1 MSQVHLHI
9 PSFNAGELSPLLGAR
24 FAVEKVQAGCRRLR
38 NFIPHV
44 HGPAFR
50 RPGMEW
56 MGLSA
61 GNGEKSSL
69 RGFNFSTTTG
79 FVLEFHSGGLKVWS
93 NGLPVPL
100 LNAVELPYTEE
111 ECAEVQIAQVND
123 VCYLV
128 HPAHRPQK
136 LVRHA
141 DDDWRLE
148 EIPWKWPALGD
159 ENVRTAEIA
168 TPAVTERLS
177 VPTYEWPEFT
187 MHGADGYTFAIEGA
201 PTTGIQKVVKLWKW
215 HPHANPQL
223 SEWVLA
229 KTQSWTTIL
238 PGDKVDVVGDA
249 FGVPSTWRLTWNEP
263 YAEPLAGSLARMTW
277 TGGGVHV
284 LNLDS
289 QYRASLASVVVP
301 VGDWQATVVC
311 GPDITPG
318 SVLTVQKLVGASWLL
333 NMEIELEEGST
344 VIQRGVPLTAATT
357 MRFLW
362 RNKFTSGSQESGKGM
377 YVSAGVPGTAKLQ
390 SIVFPETDDITLA
403 SSSVNAD
410 GATLTASEPIFQT
423 GHIGSIWQLAHRRE
437 LGSVDIRGGG
447 AADTPPSNGH
457 ILDAVASA
465 TLRVAGAWEVFTYG
479 IWGTTLF
486 LEQEVN
492 GVFETVREWKGNK
505 DRNVIANGTV
515 EGEVNMRLRV
525 IAGTAAYDT
534 DQGVSKPR
542 FVLET
547 TDSRVNGLVKI
558 TDVGT
563 LNADGKATTATIDI
577 LVTLHTTAATPYW
590 TEGAWSDVNGFPRA
604 VALHGGRLWFGGT
617 SKEPLRLWGSVVND
631 YENFR
636 RTTLDDGS
644 VSFTPAAQQSN
655 ALQWLCSHANN
666 LILGTNGDEWTVSG
680 GTPDGPITP
689 TSVNI
694 QRRSGY
700 GSQYLPAVLFGD
712 VVIFVQRG
720 GRKLRSVAP
729 KQDGLV
735 WSASDLTVLAEH
747 VARAGIVQVAA
758 MNFPQSILWAVTA
771 DGKLL
776 GMTFEQEQNVF
787 AWHVHETEGEIESVA
802 VVYGVHSDEVWLQ
815 VKREG
820 VRSIERLDP
829 NVMSIRF
836 TDASRLIYLDAAK
849 MLELSPSSATLTGLE
864 HLEGREVSVLGDGAE
879 LPTVRVIDGTVT
891 LESPVAVAIVGLP
904 FTSELQPMRMEIPL
918 RDGTAQHRQ
927 WKVSRIALDV
937 YQSLGGTVAH
947 SLTGKAEAL
956 NYRRTA
962 DAMDSPPPLYDGA
975 IETAVEART
984 GDGVDAVVR
993 TSGPLPL
1000 NLVSMT
1006 LKLDV
1011 YGE

>member
-24 FAVEKVQAGCRRLR
+24 FAVEKVQSGCRRLR

-50 RPGMEW
+50 RAGMEW

-79 FVLEFHSGGLKVWS
+79 FVLEFHSSGLKVWS

-100 LNAVELPYTEE
+100 LNAVELPYSEE

-168 TPAVTERLS
+168 TPAVSELLS

-289 QYRASLASVVVP
+289 QYRASLEAVVVP

-318 SVLTVQKLVGASWLL
+318 SVLTVQKLVGTSWLL

-357 MRFLW
+357 MRFQW
-362 RNKFTSGSQESGKGM
+362 RNKFTTGAQESGKAM
-377 YVSAGVPGTAKLQ
+377 YVSAGVPGTAKLE
-390 SIVFPETDDITLA
+390 SIVFPETDEITLA
-403 SSSVNAD
+403 SSSINAD

-423 GHIGSIWQLAHRRE
+423 GHVDSIWQISHRRDAS
-437 LGSVDIRGGG
+437 SVEIIATGISPDM
-447 AADTPPSNGH
+447 
-457 ILDAVASA
+457 DAESSDSI
-465 TLRVAGAWEVFTYG
+465 RVAGGWEVFTYG
-479 IWGTTLF
+479 SWNTTLF
-486 LEQEVN
+486 LERLATTGVWEV
-492 GVFETVREWKGNK
+492 VRQWKSRK
-505 DRNVIANGTV
+505 DRNVIANGTEDDEV
-515 EGEVNMRLRV
+515 EMRLRV
-525 IAGTAAYDT
+525 EAGLWEAAS
-534 DQGVSKPR
+534 GAARPR

-547 TDSRVNGLVKI
+547 TNARVNGLVKI

-590 TEGAWSDVNGFPRA
+590 TEGAWSDVNGYPRA

-617 SKEPLRLWGSVVND
+617 HKEPLRLWGSVVND

-655 ALQWLCSHANN
+655 AMQWLCSHANN

-700 GSQYLPAVLFGD
+700 GSQYLPAILFGD

-758 MNFPQSILWAVTA
+758 MNFPQSILWGVTS

-787 AWHVHETEGEIESVA
+787 AWHVHETDGLVESVA
-802 VVYGVHSDEVWLQ
+802 VVYGVESDEVWLQ
-815 VKREG
+815 VLREG

-836 TDASRLIYLDAAK
+836 DDTASLIYLDAAK
-849 MLELSPSSATLTGLE
+849 KFDLITATATLTGLD
-864 HLEGREVSVLGDGAE
+864 HLEGRTVSVLGDGAE
-879 LPTVRVIDGTVT
+879 MITVRVIDGAVT
-891 LESPVAVAIVGLP
+891 LESPVSVAIVGLP

-927 WKVSRIALDV
+927 WKVTRIALDV
-937 YQSLGGTVAH
+937 YQSLGGEVAH

-993 TSGPLPL
+993 TSSALPL